1 LVTRERLS
9 ERGDYSGWTSAIR
22 AIEGVLADRADDPTT
37 WGMSRRVV
45 PHAHAIAE
53 RNASSS
59 IEEAVYLLIVVA
71 RAAAF
76 HTFTGNLREAIR
88 LYERAVSMSLALT
101 QGGNTIDHAHV
112 LNDYGIA
119 LYRAYEDERATIA
132 LEDALEVKRRLLGD
146 HSPELA
152 STWMNLGN
160 LASRK
165 SDLAEARR
173 YFEQVLQ
180 AATTGGDPRIHAM
193 ALMQIGI
200 IDLKEGNP
208 GDAAARHREALEI
221 IDRQT
226 PLAEAEI
233 ARIRSNLG
241 NALLDLGDAGAA
253 LAEQQAALTIKERIY
268 PTPHWELADTIGN
281 MGNAQRLRGDTQSAI
296 TSYERQLGM
305 EEALYGSGHPALD
318 ACLTNLADTL
328 DEVGDSERAAAV
340 RARMSAPDVERTA

>member
-1 LVTRERLS
+1 
-9 ERGDYSGWTSAIR
+9 
-22 AIEGVLADRADDPTT
+22 
-37 WGMSRRVV
+37 
-45 PHAHAIAE
+45 
-53 RNASSS
+53 
-59 IEEAVYLLIVVA
+59 
-71 RAAAF
+71 
-76 HTFTGNLREAIR
+76 
-88 LYERAVSMSLALT
+88 
-101 QGGNTIDHAHV
+101 
-112 LNDYGIA
+112 
-119 LYRAYEDERATIA
+119 
-132 LEDALEVKRRLLGD
+132 
-146 HSPELA
+146 
-152 STWMNLGN
+152 
-160 LASRK
+160 
-165 SDLAEARR
+165 
-173 YFEQVLQ
+173 
-180 AATTGGDPRIHAM
+180 M

-226 PLAEAEI
+226 PLAEAAEI

-340 RARMSAPDVERTA
+340 HARMSAPDVERSA